1 MNNYNY
7 MSIGR
12 KLCKADDQNNTI
24 AGLIITTLVLG
35 GCIYLQHRLLNDLK
49 SESLGFKQKMD
60 DLNFR
65 NNRQR
70 QIIDDLQKTK
80 QELMDEL
87 NSKDDK
93 A

>member
-1 MNNYNY
+1 METGKLIKYGIGLVGIIFLF
-7 MSIGR
+7 SIFSSVISTS
-12 KLCKADDQNNTI
+12 NEEV
-24 AGLIITTLVLG
+24 GLRN
-35 GCIYLQHRLLNDLK
+35 Q
-49 SESLGFKQKMD
+49 FKQKMD

>member
-35 GCIYLQHRLLNDLK
+35 GCIYLQHRILNDLK

-60 DLNFR
+60 NLSLR
-65 NNRQR
+65 NNRLSK
-70 QIIDDLQKTK
+70 IIDELKRSN

-87 NSKDDK
+87 NSKDGK

>member
-1 MNNYNY
+1 
-7 MSIGR
+7 
-12 KLCKADDQNNTI
+12 
-24 AGLIITTLVLG
+24 
-35 GCIYLQHRLLNDLK
+35 
-49 SESLGFKQKMD
+49 MD